1 MVLRIRLTHDHQ
13 EATAGAIYGLIVSG
27 AVIATS
33 HADTALAV
41 DGAVLVTLV
50 VYWAAE
56 RYARIIAERIHEGH
70 RPAWLTVRR
79 QIAKGWELVTASFL
93 PLLTLLVVRAA
104 GAGLTTAE
112 VAALVCSTAVLALC
126 GWRIGEDGRLHQGE
140 RMVAAVVAALF
151 GAAMI
156 ALKAWLH

>member
-1 MVLRIRLTHDHQ
+1 MVLRIRLNHDHQ

-33 HADTALAV
+33 HAETALAV

>member
-1 MVLRIRLTHDHQ
+1 MVLRIRLTHDHE

-33 HADTALAV
+33 HAVSALAV

-50 VYWAAE
+50 VYWGAE

-70 RPAWLTVRR
+70 RPAWVTVRR
-79 QIAKGWELVTASFL
+79 QVAKGWELVTASFL
-93 PLLTLLVVRAA
+93 PLVTLLVVRAA
-104 GAGLTTAE
+104 GARLNTAE
-112 VAALVCSTAVLALC
+112 LAALVCSTAVLALC
-126 GWRIGEDGRLHQGE
+126 GWRIGADGRLHQGE
-140 RMVAAVVAALF
+140 RVVAASVAALF

-156 ALKAWLH
+156 VLKAWLH